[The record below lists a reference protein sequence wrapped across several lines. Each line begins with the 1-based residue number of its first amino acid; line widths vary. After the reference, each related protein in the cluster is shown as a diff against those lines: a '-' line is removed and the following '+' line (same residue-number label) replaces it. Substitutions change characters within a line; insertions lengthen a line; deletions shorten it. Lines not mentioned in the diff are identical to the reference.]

1 MKPKSGYNSVR
12 MSNLANKNILLCVT
26 GGIAA
31 YKAAELVRLFK
42 TANASVRVLMTQGA
56 QEFITPLTMQ
66 ALSGD
71 KVHTDLLS
79 TEAEAAMGHIELAKW
94 SDLIV
99 VAPCSANSL
108 SKLAE
113 GRGDDLFSAVCLAS
127 ESDLFVAP
135 AMNQA
140 MWKDMR
146 TQKNLKRII
155 KFGAKIIGP
164 VSGEQACGD
173 IGEGR
178 MTEPK
183 DIFSEIENEIECGLL
198 TGRKVLIT
206 AGPTQEMID
215 PVRFISNKSSGK
227 MGFSL
232 AEEIKNQ
239 GAIVT
244 LISGPVN
251 LKTPDKVKRFDV
263 QSAKEMQSKVEELI
277 EDYDIF
283 ISAAAVADFKPKKYE
298 QKKIKKGSKVGQMKI
313 ELDKNF
319 DILKTVTDKKL
330 NLKTVGFAAETEDLI
345 NNAEKK
351 LVEKNLDLIVANDVS
366 DQSIGFDSDENE
378 VTLITKLEKKAI
390 KKTSK
395 KNVSKKIVEFI
406 AQKVIDD

>member
-1 MKPKSGYNSVR
+1 

-164 VSGEQACGD
+164 ASGEQACGD

-239 GAIVT
+239 GAVVT

-251 LKTPDKVKRFDV
+251 LETPDKVKRFDV

-330 NLKTVGFAAETEDLI
+330 NLKTIGFAAETDDLI

-351 LVEKNLDLIVANDVS
+351 LVEKNLDLIIANDVS

-378 VTLITKLEKKAI
+378 VTLITKLEKKVI

-406 AQKVIDD
+406 AHKVIND

>member
-1 MKPKSGYNSVR
+1 MIYTRILVFRKPKSGYNSVR

-164 VSGEQACGD
+164 ASGEQACGD

-298 QKKIKKGSKVGQMKI
+298 QKKIKKGSKVIIIDDVITTGKSSMECVKLI
-313 ELDKNF
+313 
-319 DILKTVTDKKL
+319 KKSNAKL
-330 NLKTVGFAAETEDLI
+330 VGFATIIDR
-345 NNAEKK
+345 
-351 LVEKNLDLIVANDVS
+351 S
-366 DQSIGFDSDENE
+366 S
-378 VTLITKLEKKAI
+378 
-390 KKTSK
+390 KKTLK
-395 KNVSKKIVEFI
+395 IRKKIISHLKIEVPTYKSNKIPKELDSIPISTPGSRFI
-406 AQKVIDD
+406 K

>member
-1 MKPKSGYNSVR
+1 
-12 MSNLANKNILLCVT
+12 
-26 GGIAA
+26 
-31 YKAAELVRLFK
+31 
-42 TANASVRVLMTQGA
+42 
-56 QEFITPLTMQ
+56 
-66 ALSGD
+66 
-71 KVHTDLLS
+71 
-79 TEAEAAMGHIELAKW
+79 
-94 SDLIV
+94 
-99 VAPCSANSL
+99 
-108 SKLAE
+108 
-113 GRGDDLFSAVCLAS
+113 
-127 ESDLFVAP
+127 
-135 AMNQA
+135 

-164 VSGEQACGD
+164 ASGEQACGD

-183 DIFSEIENEIECGLL
+183 EIFSEIENEIECGLL
-198 TGRKVLIT
+198 AGRKVLIT

-251 LKTPDKVKRFDV
+251 LDTPDKVKRFDV

-277 EDYDIF
+277 EDCDIF

-298 QKKIKKGSKVGQMKI
+298 EKKIKKGSEVDQMKI

-330 NLKTVGFAAETEDLI
+330 NLKTVGFAAETDDLI

-378 VTLITKLEKKAI
+378 VTLITKLEKKKI

-406 AQKVIDD
+406 AQKVIND

>member
-1 MKPKSGYNSVR
+1 
-12 MSNLANKNILLCVT
+12 
-26 GGIAA
+26 
-31 YKAAELVRLFK
+31 
-42 TANASVRVLMTQGA
+42 MTQGA

-164 VSGEQACGD
+164 ASGEQACGD

-183 DIFSEIENEIECGLL
+183 EIFSEIENEIECGLL
-198 TGRKVLIT
+198 AGRKVLIT

-277 EDYDIF
+277 EDCDIF

-298 QKKIKKGSKVGQMKI
+298 QKKIKKGSEVDQMKI

-330 NLKTVGFAAETEDLI
+330 NLKTIGFAAETDDLI

-378 VTLITKLEKKAI
+378 VTLITKLEKKVI

-406 AQKVIDD
+406 AQKVIND